1 MWPLLKE
8 TLKNNLMFMKKK
20 GLFLPFAGI
29 LFLFAALLS
38 SCSSNPESAE
48 STATESET
56 VEPPV
61 MITSQAYGQ
70 LEDGRTVDQYQLK
83 NANGMAVEVIT
94 YGGIIT
100 SWTAPDKTGAYENV
114 VLGYDSLSQ
123 YLANNPYFGAI
134 IGRYG
139 NRIAKGQFVLE
150 GTTYELA
157 TNDGPNHLHG
167 GLKGF
172 DKVLW
177 SADTATTAEGASL
190 ILRYESADM
199 EEGYPGNLSVQVTYT
214 LTPDDALQVD
224 YEATTD
230 KATIVNLTQHSYFNL
245 SGDFSQTILDHELM
259 IAADQYLPVDATLIP
274 TGELAPVE
282 GTPFDFREAKAIG
295 RDIGAD
301 HPQLELGKGYDHC
314 WVLNEQGSM
323 RRVASAYH
331 PGTGRQLEVFT
342 DEPGIQFYSGNFLDG
357 TLPMPGGGTYG
368 HRTGFCLETQH
379 YPDSPNQKDFP
390 SVVLR
395 PGETYETRTTFKFST
410 K

>member
-1 MWPLLKE
+1 
-8 TLKNNLMFMKKK
+8 MKKK
-20 GLFLPFAGI
+20 GLFFPFAGV
-29 LFLFAALLS
+29 LFLFAALLGA
-38 SCSSNPESAE
+38 CGSNSDSAE
-48 STATESET
+48 SAATDSET

-61 MITSQAYGQ
+61 MITKQAYGQ

-83 NANGMAVEVIT
+83 NTNGMAVEVIT

-114 VLGYDSLSQ
+114 VLGYDSLTQ
-123 YLANNPYFGAI
+123 YLASSPYFGAI

-139 NRIAKGQFVLE
+139 NRIAKGQFTLE
-150 GTTYELA
+150 ATTYELA

-177 SADTATTAEGASL
+177 SADTATSADGASL

-214 LTPDDALQVD
+214 LTTDDALQVD
-224 YEATTD
+224 YEAATD
-230 KATIVNLTQHSYFNL
+230 KTTIVNLTQHSYFNL

-274 TGELAPVE
+274 SGGLAPVE

-295 RDIGAD
+295 RGIGAD

-314 WVLNEQGSM
+314 WVLNEQGGM

-331 PGTGRQLEVFT
+331 PGTGRKLEVFT

-379 YPDSPNQKDFP
+379 YPDSPNQKGFP

>member
-1 MWPLLKE
+1 
-8 TLKNNLMFMKKK
+8 MKKK

-29 LFLFAALLS
+29 LFLFASLLGA
-38 SCSSNPESAE
+38 CGSNPESAE
-48 STATESET
+48 SAATAPEA

-61 MITSQAYGQ
+61 TIDRQAYGQ
-70 LEDGRTVDQYQLK
+70 LEDGRTVDLYRLK
-83 NANGMAVEVIT
+83 NANGMAIEVIT

-114 VLGYDSLSQ
+114 VLGYDSLAQ
-123 YLANNPYFGAI
+123 YLASNPYFGAI

-139 NRIAKGQFVLE
+139 NRIAGGQFTLE
-150 GTTYELA
+150 GTTYALA

-177 SADTATTAEGASL
+177 SADTATSAEGASL
-190 ILRYESADM
+190 ILSYESPDM
-199 EEGYPGNLSVQVTYT
+199 EEGYPGRLSVQVTYT
-214 LTPDDALQVD
+214 LTADDALQVD
-224 YEATTD
+224 YEAATD

-245 SGDFSQTILDHELM
+245 SGDFNQSILDHELM

-282 GTPFDFREAKAIG
+282 GTPFDFREAKMIG
-295 RDIGAD
+295 RDIEAG

-314 WVLNEQGSM
+314 WVLNEQDRM

-395 PGETYETRTTFKFST
+395 PGETYKTRTAFKFST